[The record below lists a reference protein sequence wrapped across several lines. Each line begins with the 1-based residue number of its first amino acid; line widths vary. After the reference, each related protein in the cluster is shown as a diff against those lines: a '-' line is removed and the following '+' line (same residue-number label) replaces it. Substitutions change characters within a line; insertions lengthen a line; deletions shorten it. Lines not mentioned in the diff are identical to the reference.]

1 MQYQFDQGVFKKKPN
16 GDFSDTFEL
25 FLFKYNIRKS
35 SDFPLEFP
43 RISFGIVKTARDH
56 EPPGCGHGQVFTCSL
71 SNNKNIS
78 NNANSI
84 DNNSTCVIGLVTQ
97 LPFGV
102 FPAASPNSNK
112 VDAFSKE
119 SPPPKIP
126 TGLSEQVAPTKNP
139 HISFSEK
146 LHLHL
151 IHFAHM

>member
-1 MQYQFDQGVFKKKPN
+1 MQYEFNSGVF
-16 GDFSDTFEL
+16 F
-25 FLFKYNIRKS
+25 
-35 SDFPLEFP
+35 
-43 RISFGIVKTARDH
+43 
-56 EPPGCGHGQVFTCSL
+56 
-71 SNNKNIS
+71 NNKNWAMGELLS
-78 NNANSI
+78 QLVSKQDVCFSSKGNFLLEPPVFDVVRETSQGSCTYYVSVYPSI
-84 DNNSTCVIGLVTQ
+84 YNVYHCLCTQ

-102 FPAASPNSNK
+102 VPAASSDSNK